1 MQWDFGGFPWWLG
14 SSQVRSKRTLVASNL
29 TFTPP
34 NTECQ
39 ASTCGSLI
47 LSSAAQVVGGGQ
59 DKKTQMRIR
68 TDDPNY
74 LMHVDRWWNTLLPR
88 LAHLT
93 YQRGELPYLE

>member
-14 SSQVRSKRTLVASNL
+14 SSQVRSKRTPVASK

-39 ASTCGSLI
+39 ASTCDTLV
-47 LSSAAQVVGGGQ
+47 LSRAAQVVGGGQ

-93 YQRGELPYLE
+93 YQRGELPYPE